1 VSGIDVQITDQ
12 GPTTFEVLVRSP
24 GGSEFALPR
33 NHPDVIEIEEL
44 AYGRVLSREVRPL
57 PAGAI
62 RVRVP
67 LDERGLVD
75 VTPVGHGVGL
85 GPWVEDVAEQVA
97 RRILA

>member
-1 VSGIDVQITDQ
+1 MSGIDVQITDQ
-12 GPTTFEVLVRSP
+12 GPTTFEVLVQSP
-24 GGSEFALPR
+24 DGREFPLPR
-33 NHPDVIEIEEL
+33 NHPDVLEIEEL

-67 LDERGLVD
+67 LDEQQEFVQTGDPL
-75 VTPVGHGVGL
+75 PEL
-85 GPWVEDVAEQVA
+85 APLVEDVAEQIA

>member
-1 VSGIDVQITDQ
+1 MSGIEVQLIDQ
-12 GPTTFEVLVRSP
+12 GPPTFEVLVTSP
-24 GGSEFALPR
+24 DGSEFPLPR
-33 NHPDVIEIEEL
+33 NHPDVVEIEEL

-75 VTPVGHGVGL
+75 PGVFDQGPL

>member
-1 VSGIDVQITDQ
+1 MAGIEVQVTDR
-12 GPTTFEVLVRSP
+12 GPAIFEVLVQTA
-24 GGSEFALPR
+24 GGEGFSLPR
-33 NHPDVIEIEEL
+33 DHPDVIEIEEL

-75 VTPVGHGVGL
+75 EIAIDQGQGL
-85 GPWVEDVAEQVA
+85 GPLVEDVAEQVA
-97 RRILA
+97 RRILS

>member
-1 VSGIDVQITDQ
+1 MSGIDVQITDQ

-24 GGSEFALPR
+24 DGSEFPLPR

-75 VTPVGHGVGL
+75 QADFGRASL
-85 GPWVEDVAEQVA
+85 GPWVEDVAEPGA

>member
-1 VSGIDVQITDQ
+1 VQITDQ
-12 GPTTFEVLVRSP
+12 GPTTFEVLVQSP
-24 GGSEFALPR
+24 DGREFSLPR

-44 AYGRVLSREVRPL
+44 AYGRVLQREVRPL

-67 LDERGLVD
+67 LDEQDEFEALDGELPALPPLVD
-75 VTPVGHGVGL
+75 
-85 GPWVEDVAEQVA
+85 EVAEQVA

>member
-1 VSGIDVQITDQ
+1 MTGIDVQLIDQ
-12 GPTTFEVLVRSP
+12 GPATFEVLVQTEDGEELS
-24 GGSEFALPR
+24 LPR
-33 NHPDVIEIEEL
+33 NHPDIELIEEL

-57 PAGAI
+57 PAGTI

-75 VTPVGHGVGL
+75 PGVFDQGPL

>member
-1 VSGIDVQITDQ
+1 MTGIDVQITDQ
-12 GPTTFEVLVRSP
+12 GPATFEVLLQSGDGR
-24 GGSEFALPR
+24 ELALPR

-67 LDERGLVD
+67 LDERELDEAGCDQGL
-75 VTPVGHGVGL
+75 GL
-85 GPWVEDVAEQVA
+85 GPRLEDVAEQVA

>member
-1 VSGIDVQITDQ
+1 MTGIEVQLIDQ
-12 GPTTFEVLVRSP
+12 GPATFEVLVRTRDGEELS
-24 GGSEFALPR
+24 LPR
-33 NHPDVIEIEEL
+33 EHPNVQEIEEL
-44 AYGRVLSREVRPL
+44 AFGRVLSREVRPL
-57 PAGAI
+57 PAGTI

-75 VTPVGHGVGL
+75 QAELDQGQAI